1 MKLPGTDMWDERY
14 SSDEFAY
21 GTEPAEFLREQ
32 ATHLAPASRVLVPAD
47 GEGRNSVFLAGLG
60 HSVLAL
66 DASDHG
72 LAKAR
77 TLAERKGVT
86 LEHVKADVHSYAWP
100 DAEFDAAIG
109 IFIQFSPPAER
120 SKVFAG
126 MRKAVRPGGLV
137 FIHGYHEDQL
147 AHGTGGPPILEHLY
161 TDDLLRDAFAGWEIV
176 RLETYE
182 RVLSEGKFHQG
193 MSALVDLVVRR
204 PSL

>member
-1 MKLPGTDMWDERY
+1 MWNERF
-14 SSDEFAY
+14 SSEEFAY

-32 ATHLAPASRVLVPAD
+32 ATHLAPASRILVPAD

-60 HSVLAL
+60 HSLVAL
-66 DASDHG
+66 DVSDSG
-72 LAKAR
+72 LSKAR

-86 LEHVKADVHSYAWP
+86 LEQVKADLHSYSWP

-120 SKVFAG
+120 TAVFAG

-137 FIHGYHEDQL
+137 FVHGYHEDQL
-147 AHGTGGPPILEHLY
+147 QHGTGGPPIREHLY
-161 TDDLLRDAFAGWEIV
+161 TDALLRDAFEGWEIL
-176 RLETYE
+176 RLKTYE

-193 MSALVDLVVRR
+193 KSALVDLIARR
-204 PSL
+204 PAS